1 MHTYIFNHILANTR
15 WRLKFRATHNSTSHL
30 VFYIIL
36 FLNFTCKKLVRAAL
50 LWVTENPVGKRC
62 LRILENRQ
70 LLRQLAKQIN
80 TKWFIFFRHM
90 VHMPSI
96 RNTRYVL
103 IFRRHL
109 PFHIN
114 GICCLQ

>member
-15 WRLKFRATHNSTSHL
+15 WRLKFRATHNSTSYL

-36 FLNFTCKKLVRAAL
+36 FLNLTCKKLVRAAL

-70 LLRQLAKQIN
+70 LQIN
-80 TKWFIFFRHM
+80 DFFSKHM
-90 VHMPSI
+90 VLGCSFHMPSI

-109 PFHIN
+109 PLHIN